1 MKIVLSKK
9 VTFDKIREA
18 CFWDGMEFGLGDK
31 FLSEFEKALQKLK
44 ETPEIFRLVVPE
56 RGIRRYYHKRFH
68 FVIRYRYL
76 KEEETLRILRL
87 HNCSMDHN
95 AFE

>member
-18 CFWDGMEFGLGDK
+18 CFWDEIEPGLGEE
-31 FLSEFEKALQKLK
+31 FLSEFEKALQELI
-44 ETPEIFRLVVPE
+44 EAPEIFRLVVPE

-76 KEEETLRILRL
+76 KEKETLRILRL